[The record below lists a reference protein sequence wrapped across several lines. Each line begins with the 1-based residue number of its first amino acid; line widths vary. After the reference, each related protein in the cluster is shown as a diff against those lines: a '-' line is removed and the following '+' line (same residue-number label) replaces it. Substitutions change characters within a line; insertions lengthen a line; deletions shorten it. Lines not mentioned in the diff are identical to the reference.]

1 MAKVL
6 AIYIVNTCLL
16 GFGGV
21 GFGLFVCLLILKM
34 RQHLLKEQQAANV
47 KEGKLL

>member
-1 MAKVL
+1 MAKAL
-6 AIYIVNTCLL
+6 AIHIVNVYLL

-21 GFGLFVCLLILKM
+21 TFGLSVCLFIFKM
-34 RQHLLKEQQAANV
+34 RQYLLKEQQAANV